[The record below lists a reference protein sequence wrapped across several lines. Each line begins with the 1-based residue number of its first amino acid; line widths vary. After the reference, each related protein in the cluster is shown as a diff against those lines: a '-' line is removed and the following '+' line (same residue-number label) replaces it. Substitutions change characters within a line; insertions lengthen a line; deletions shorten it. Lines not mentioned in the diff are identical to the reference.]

1 MKIIVFIEQI
11 VSTQVKL
18 QGVDYFDSS
27 EVSEDDFVINP
38 TSKNALE
45 GALKL
50 KDDFDEKMKAELG
63 DEMTDE
69 HRARVT
75 AVCAKGL
82 KPNKALK
89 EAIAMGCTDA
99 IEIADETIHTDDPLL
114 LAKVYVGILEKIG
127 EFDLVLLGVED
138 QATGSYAIGAMLAEK
153 LGLPSVLYAEELEVI
168 ETGYKIEH
176 VLEGGRQVVT
186 IPKKGVISCSD
197 SQYFT
202 PRYTS
207 MKGILTAKRAVV
219 PVWTASELGLSSNV
233 VGKEAASLI
242 EVSFSN
248 IVLDKESYMITEGEP
263 EEKVDN
269 LLAKL
274 KEDEVKLGA

>member
-18 QGVDYFDSS
+18 QGVDYFDSTR
-27 EVSEDDFVINP
+27 VSEDDLVINP
-38 TSKNALE
+38 SSKNALE

-50 KDDFDEKMKAELG
+50 KDQLGAE
-63 DEMTDE
+63 
-69 HRARVT
+69 VT
-75 AVCAKGL
+75 AVCVKGL
-82 KPNKALK
+82 KPNKALR

-99 IEIADETIHTDDPLL
+99 IEIADEIIYTDDPFL
-114 LAKVYVGILEKIG
+114 LAKIYVETLGQIG
-127 EFDLVLLGVED
+127 EFDLVFLGVEE
-138 QATGSYAIGAMLAEK
+138 QSTGSYAIGAMLSEK

-168 ETGYKIEH
+168 DSGYKVGH
-176 VLEGGRQVVT
+176 VLEGGRKIVAM
-186 IPKKGVISCSD
+186 PSKGVISCSD

-207 MKGILTAKRAVV
+207 MRGILTAKRAEI
-219 PVWTASELGLSSNV
+219 PKWTAADLGLSSSV

-248 IVLDKESYMITEGEP
+248 IVLEKESYIIKEGERLCG
-263 EEKVDN
+263 VRT
-269 LLAKL
+269 
-274 KEDEVKLGA
+274 

>member
-18 QGVDYFDSS
+18 QGVDYFDTSR
-27 EVSEDDFVINP
+27 VSEDDLVINP

-50 KDDFDEKMKAELG
+50 KDELG
-63 DEMTDE
+63 AE
-69 HRARVT
+69 VT
-75 AVCAKGL
+75 AVCVKGL
-82 KPNKALK
+82 KPNKALR

-99 IEIADETIHTDDPLL
+99 IEVADETIYTDDPLL

-127 EFDLVLLGVED
+127 EFDLVLLGVEE
-138 QATGSYAIGAMLAEK
+138 QSTSSYAIGAMLSEK

-168 ETGYKIEH
+168 DTGYKVGH
-176 VLEGGRQVVT
+176 VLEGGKKIVAM
-186 IPKKGVISCSD
+186 PKKGVISCSD
-197 SQYFT
+197 SQFFT

-207 MKGILTAKRAVV
+207 MKGILTAKRAVI
-219 PVWTASELGLSSNV
+219 PVWNAAELGLSSNV
-233 VGKEAASLI
+233 VGEEAASLV

-274 KEDEVKLGA
+274 KEDELKLGA

>member
-27 EVSEDDFVINP
+27 RVSEDDLVINP
-38 TSKNALE
+38 SSKNALE

-50 KDDFDEKMKAELG
+50 KDSLSAE
-63 DEMTDE
+63 
-69 HRARVT
+69 VT
-75 AVCAKGL
+75 AVCVRGL

-99 IEIADETIHTDDPLL
+99 IEVVDETIHTDDPLL

-127 EFDLVLLGVED
+127 EFDLVLLGVEE
-138 QATGSYAIGAMLAEK
+138 QSTSSYAIGAMLSEK

-168 ETGYKIEH
+168 DTGYKIGH
-176 VLEGGRQVVT
+176 VLEGGKKIVAM
-186 IPKKGVISCSD
+186 PKKGVISCSD

-207 MKGILTAKRAVV
+207 MKGILTAKRAVI
-219 PVWTASELGLSSNV
+219 PVWTAAELGLSSNI

-263 EEKVDN
+263 EEKVEN